1 LVATN
6 LPPGGDNME
15 NDFDSK
21 PHLPNQLF
29 EDSTQSIDLSQV
41 FTRELTSSGSFDI
54 RGEIWKT
61 TFGKVMQSLPIPA
74 LLIDRSQ
81 RIVVMNQGCGRIS
94 PEYEKV
100 SLRSF
105 SSLFPD
111 SSIAKKSE
119 SLVEEVFSTRMP
131 RVVQSTLQ
139 MESSQIYGR
148 LTFRSIRIMRERFL
162 LVLVEDLTSE
172 RREILLKQQ
181 HAEQLMEEIRL
192 REQAEK
198 ELADSEKRYREL
210 IERASDIVYQADAN
224 GLFTLVNPSVE
235 RLTGYAAEEI
245 IGKHYLELVSREH
258 KIDTERFYEIQ
269 VAKRLPITYQEIP
282 IVTKKGET
290 VWLGQNIQLLM
301 EGETVAGFQAIARD
315 ITERKRA
322 EEDLRRSKETIEALL
337 NASTDVAVLL
347 DSEGKILAA
356 NEQAVRRL
364 GKAIEELLGES
375 VFDFSP
381 PQISEPRRRRLR
393 RVVRTGKP
401 LRVEDMGYE
410 DKIYDTSAYPVFGSG
425 GGVEAVAVFA
435 RDITQHK
442 RLQEQ
447 LRQASKMEAVGT
459 LAGGMA
465 HDFNNLLQVILGY
478 ADLLLLDKDPTHPDY
493 GRVKA
498 VRESARKGRDL
509 VQRILTFSRKVE
521 FSPRPIDLNHEVR
534 KAQEL
539 LYRTVPKMIEIKLN
553 LAERLKTINGDPDQI
568 EQVLVNLAVNA
579 RDAMPEGGRLSFE
592 TRNVSL
598 DEHFC
603 TDHPEVRPGD
613 YVLLQVSD
621 TGLGMEKDVL
631 DRIFEPFYTT
641 KDTGEG
647 TGLGLA
653 MVYGIVKGHGGHI
666 ACSSQLGAG
675 TTFQIYFPTVEEDV
689 QADSE
694 TTMEMPPFGTE
705 TLLLVDDDESVIEV
719 GTEMLSRAGYQIL
732 TASSG
737 QEAVEIF
744 RTSKEKIALIILDL
758 IMPEMGGRR
767 CLEEL
772 LAIDPE
778 VRVLIA
784 TGYYA
789 NGPKQEIID
798 AGARGF
804 IRKPFETKQIL
815 VEIRKILDES

>member
-21 PHLPNQLF
+21 PPLPNQLF

-539 LYRTVPKMIEIKLN
+539 LYRTVPKMIDIKLN

-666 ACSSQLGAG
+666 ACSSLLGAG

-689 QADSE
+689 QTDSE

-744 RTSKEKIALIILDL
+744 RTSKEEIALIILDL